1 MESEKPVRNPLTE
14 TALFRPHKS
23 RSRDK
28 CCEIS
33 KCPDS
38 CELDPPFSHQNRSS
52 QINMTCLIAKRLA
65 CLSGVVMVYLYP
77 SCCRPSPGDQETEAG
92 LKPGFRQV
100 QSTYISC
107 NWSHLNLQAWSSPEP
122 VVGEKEI
129 RSAKKGRKNWSNAYQ
144 VGFEF
149 ARNSIYLC
157 CRS

>member
-33 KCPDS
+33 KRPVS

-52 QINMTCLIAKRLA
+52 QINMTYLIAKRLA

-92 LKPGFRQV
+92 LKPGFRRV

-107 NWSHLNLQAWSSPEP
+107 NWSHLNLQAWKFSWTRC
-122 VVGEKEI
+122 GGKRDQKREKRPGKLIECLPGWFWI
-129 RSAKKGRKNWSNAYQ
+129 CKK
-144 VGFEF
+144 
-149 ARNSIYLC
+149 
-157 CRS
+157 